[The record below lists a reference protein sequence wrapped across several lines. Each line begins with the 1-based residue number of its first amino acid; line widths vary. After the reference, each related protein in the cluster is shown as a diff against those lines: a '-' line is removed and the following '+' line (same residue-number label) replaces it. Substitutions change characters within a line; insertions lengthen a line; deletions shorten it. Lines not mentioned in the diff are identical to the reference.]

1 MISMNER
8 GEIVMEKLDKSKMI
22 RSQILIY
29 EETEEFLKDYTRYDG
44 CLINENDDKVF
55 SSKEEVDEFME
66 KLVANSKV
74 GKLDVELTEEE
85 VKEVEEANKG
95 Y

>member
-8 GEIVMEKLDKSKMI
+8 GESVMEKLDKSKMI
-22 RSQILIY
+22 RSKILLY
-29 EETEEFLKDYTRYDG
+29 EETEDYRKGYTEYRG

>member
-8 GEIVMEKLDKSKMI
+8 GESVMEKLDKSKMI
-22 RSQILIY
+22 RSKILLY
-29 EETEEFLKDYTRYDG
+29 EETEDYRKGYTEYRG

-74 GKLDVELTEEE
+74 DKLDVELTEEE

>member
-8 GEIVMEKLDKSKMI
+8 GESVMEKLDKSKMI
-22 RSQILIY
+22 RSKILLY
-29 EETEEFLKDYTRYDG
+29 EETEDYRKGYTEYRG

-74 GKLDVELTEEE
+74 RKLDVELTEEE
-85 VKEVEEANKG
+85 IKEVEEANKG